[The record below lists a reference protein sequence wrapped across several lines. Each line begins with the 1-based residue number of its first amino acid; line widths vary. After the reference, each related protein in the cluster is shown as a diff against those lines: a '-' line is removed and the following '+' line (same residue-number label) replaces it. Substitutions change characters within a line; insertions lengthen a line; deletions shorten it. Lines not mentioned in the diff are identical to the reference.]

1 MAALID
7 WHSHHTPPELAEDF
21 VRLTGKAPY
30 ADKYDSSDFD
40 RRVRELDAAG
50 IDVQLICQG
59 AGIYADRFSADQAIE
74 IVLKSNDVVAERI
87 APHRDRLF
95 GVMAVSQKD
104 IPGSVAEIE
113 RNKGKGFR
121 AVLLYPKTDGQFLLD
136 SPEAEPLFAKISELK
151 MPIFLHGATAAN
163 DPSLKRLEDEGAG
176 VIYSVIADAAVCESV
191 VRMIAGGVFDR
202 HPDLKIVIRTGGG
215 GLPLLLHRLFWKHK
229 GPNGEERYAD
239 ILLRH
244 FWIDTA
250 GVDARTLRF
259 LLDTLG
265 EDRIVFGSDY
275 CGGLGALEKALPV
288 IEDQPDPSR
297 IKALTERTS
306 RSLLGI

>member
-1 MAALID
+1 MASLID

-30 ADKYDSSDFD
+30 ADKYDSPDFSN
-40 RRVRELDAAG
+40 RIRELDAAG
-50 IDVQLICQG
+50 IDVQLVCQG
-59 AGIYADRFSADQAIE
+59 AGNYADRFPAEQAMA
-74 IVLKSNDVVAERI
+74 IVRKSNDMLAERI
-87 APHRDRLF
+87 APHRERLF
-95 GVMAVSQKD
+95 GVMTVSLKD
-104 IPGSVAEIE
+104 IPGSIREME
-113 RNKGKGFR
+113 RNAGKGFR
-121 AVLLYPKTDGQFLLD
+121 AILLYPKADGQFMLD
-136 SPEAEPLFAKISELK
+136 SPEAEPLFAKIAGLK
-151 MPIFLHGATAAN
+151 LPIFLHGATAAN
-163 DPSLKRLEDEGAG
+163 DPTLKRLEDEGAG
-176 VIYSVIADAAVCESV
+176 VVYSVIADAAVCECA
-191 VRMIAGGVFDR
+191 VRMIASGLFDR

-229 GPNGEERYAD
+229 GPKGEERYSD

-265 EDRIVFGSDY
+265 EGKIVFGSDY

-288 IEDQPDPSR
+288 IQDQPDPAR
-297 IKALTERTS
+297 IKAITERTS
-306 RSLLGI
+306 RNLLRL

>member
-1 MAALID
+1 MASLID

-30 ADKYDSSDFD
+30 ADKYDAPDFAA
-40 RRVRELDAAG
+40 RVRELDAAG

-59 AGIYADRFSADQAIE
+59 AGVYADRFPAAQAME
-74 IVLKSNDVVAERI
+74 IVRKSNDVIAERI

-95 GVMAVSQKD
+95 GVMTVSLKD
-104 IPGSVAEIE
+104 IPSSIREME
-113 RNKGKGFR
+113 RNAGKGFR
-121 AVLLYPKTDGQFLLD
+121 AVLLYPKADGEFVLD
-136 SPEAEPLFAKISELK
+136 APEAEPLFAKIATLK
-151 MPIFLHGATAAN
+151 LPIFLHGATAAN
-163 DPSLKRLEDEGAG
+163 DPTLKRLEDEGAG
-176 VIYSVIADAAVCESV
+176 VIYSVIADAAVCECA
-191 VRMIAGGVFDR
+191 VRMIASGLFDR

-215 GLPLLLHRLFWKHK
+215 GLPLLLHRLFWRHK
-229 GPNGEERYAD
+229 GPNDEERYSD

-250 GVDARTLRF
+250 GVDPRTFRF

-288 IEDQPDPSR
+288 IDQQPDPER

-306 RSLLGI
+306 RNLLQL

>member
-1 MAALID
+1 MASLID

-30 ADKYDSSDFD
+30 ADNYDSPDFA
-40 RRVRELDAAG
+40 RRERELDAAG

-59 AGIYADRFSADQAIE
+59 AGNYADRFPAAQAME
-74 IVLKSNDVVAERI
+74 IVRKSNDVLAERI

-95 GVMAVSQKD
+95 GVMALSLKD
-104 IPGSVAEIE
+104 VPGSIRELDRLA
-113 RNKGKGFR
+113 GKSFR
-121 AVLLYPKTDGQFLLD
+121 AALLYPKTDGAFMLD
-136 SPEAEPLFAKISELK
+136 SPEAEPLLAKISELK
-151 MPIFLHGATAAN
+151 LPIFLHGATSSN
-163 DPSLKRLEDEGAG
+163 DPTLQRLEDEGFG
-176 VIYSVIADAAVCESV
+176 VIYSVIADAAVSECV
-191 VRMIAGGVFDR
+191 VRMIAAGVFDR

-229 GPNGEERYAD
+229 GPDGDRRYSD
-239 ILLRH
+239 ILLEH

-250 GVDARTLRF
+250 GVDPRTLRF

-265 EDRIVFGSDY
+265 ENRIVFGSDY

-288 IEDQPDPSR
+288 IEDQPDPAR
-297 IKALTERTS
+297 IKTITERTS
-306 RSLLGI
+306 RNLLGL